1 MGIIMR
7 SFRRRFLKFPN
18 IDKMFVLLFTF
29 ICYIHGFPIDKIS
42 PMLKS
47 WNHESQNFRG
57 HQVWQINV
65 NQKSQ
70 LDFLSL
76 LESVILNLLIVQT
89 RLIDIWT
96 SDSKLGSM
104 DFRIAPADHVLLQ
117 KFINL
122 GKCPKIT
129 FSRKY

>member
-1 MGIIMR
+1 
-7 SFRRRFLKFPN
+7 
-18 IDKMFVLLFTF
+18 
-29 ICYIHGFPIDKIS
+29 
-42 PMLKS
+42 MLKS

-76 LESVILNLLIVQT
+76 LESVMLNLLIVQT